1 MDLSRWR
8 PDRHADRRWRWVA
21 IDLLAAYTSATI
33 PIGESDATA
42 SVLHGPPV
50 ARVAAVVWFAAIAG
64 RRFAPAAALW
74 GAAAATAAMAV
85 AGLPLTNLSAASA
98 LALTMVAQTRPRPR
112 AVALSVPPALV
123 ALAAL
128 AAQDGEALVLGAVL
142 HGVAWAVGASSRSRW
157 ETARMLRTH
166 EEERAAASRER
177 ALADERAR
185 LARELH
191 DAVGHAVTVMV
202 THAGAARLALG
213 GEHPDVRSSL
223 RRIEDTGRAA
233 MADLDQVL
241 GLLAADGP
249 PPDLADALRTLVD
262 GLPAGLTADLSVDGD
277 ITALEEPVRR
287 ALYRAAQEAL
297 TNVVRHASAT
307 TVRITLSRNE
317 EEITLHVSNDGTAA
331 PPHVPG
337 RGLTGMR
344 ERVERLGG
352 TCHAGPA
359 PGGGWRVE
367 VRVLGGPA

>member
-1 MDLSRWR
+1 M
-8 PDRHADRRWRWVA
+8 A
-21 IDLLAAYTSATI
+21 IDVLVAYTSATI

-50 ARVAAVVWFAAIAG
+50 ARAAAVVWFAAIAG

-74 GAAAATAAMAV
+74 GAAGATAAV
-85 AGLPLTNLSAASA
+85 ALADLPLTNLSAASA
-98 LALTMVAQTRPRPR
+98 LALTMVAQTRPH
-112 AVALSVPPALV
+112 AVALSVPPVLV

-128 AAQDGEALVLGAVL
+128 AFQNMEALVLGAVL
-142 HGVAWAVGASSRSRW
+142 HGVAWTVGASNRSRW
-157 ETARMLRTH
+157 ETARVLRAH

-262 GLPAGLTADLSVDGD
+262 GLPTGLTAELSVDGTPLD
-277 ITALEEPVRR
+277 EPVRR

-307 TVRITLSRNE
+307 KVRITLSYHQ
-317 EEITLHVSNDGTAA
+317 EEITLRVTDNGTPA
-331 PPHVPG
+331 PHVPG

-352 TCHAGPA
+352 TCDAGPA
-359 PGGGWRVE
+359 PAGGWRVE
-367 VRVLGGPA
+367 VRVPGRST